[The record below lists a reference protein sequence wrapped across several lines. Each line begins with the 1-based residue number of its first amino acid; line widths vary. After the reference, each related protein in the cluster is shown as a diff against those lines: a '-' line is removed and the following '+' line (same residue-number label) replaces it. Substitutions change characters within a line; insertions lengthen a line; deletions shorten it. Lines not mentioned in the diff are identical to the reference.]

1 MKVVA
6 SPLSAIAA
14 VHVVGARD
22 GPLAIVERL
31 LCARHHLTQ
40 QRPAH
45 DIVRYDAVYNECSS
59 SFSDFHHQSL

>member
-6 SPLSAIAA
+6 SPLGAIAA

-31 LCARHHLTQ
+31 LCAGHHLTQ

-45 DIVRYDAVYNECSS
+45 NIVHNDVVYS
-59 SFSDFHHQSL
+59 